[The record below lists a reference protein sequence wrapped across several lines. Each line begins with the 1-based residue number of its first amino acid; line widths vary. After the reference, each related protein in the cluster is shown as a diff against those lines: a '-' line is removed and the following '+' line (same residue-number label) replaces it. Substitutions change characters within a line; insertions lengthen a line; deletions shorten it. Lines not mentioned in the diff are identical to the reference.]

1 MDLLNE
7 KWGGRGEKGG
17 EMKQWKGGNSSWV
30 SHSFLMQQ
38 ITCIFS
44 KTTFSIPS
52 YDNTCIS

>member
-1 MDLLNE
+1 MIWKQMDILNE

-17 EMKQWKGGNSSWV
+17 EMQQWKGGNSSWV

-44 KTTFSIPS
+44 
-52 YDNTCIS
+52 